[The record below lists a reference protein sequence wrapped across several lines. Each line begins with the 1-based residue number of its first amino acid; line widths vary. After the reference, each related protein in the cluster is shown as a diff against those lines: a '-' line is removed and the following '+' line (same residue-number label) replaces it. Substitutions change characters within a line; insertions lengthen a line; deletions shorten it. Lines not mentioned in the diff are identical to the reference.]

1 MPVCSTPQGASGPVF
16 SPQNPG
22 QTASGPSC
30 GSPCP
35 SQSILA
41 LGKTFAP
48 SLQRDH
54 NSAQP
59 PTGCL
64 VGAEVLLG
72 SSHRPGLKK
81 NGYAFFLVKSTLI
94 ILPGE
99 EWDEMKW
106 EREKKTYF
114 LLGVIGA
121 PIYVSDQ
128 LINYIKLPIRLLLLI
143 CQLPLVNSGF
153 FEVLIEICSSV
164 RLLERKTFT
173 LKF

>member
-1 MPVCSTPQGASGPVF
+1 MFP
-16 SPQNPG
+16 PQNPG
-22 QTASGPSC
+22 RSASGPSC

-41 LGKTFAP
+41 LGKTFAH
-48 SLQRDH
+48 SSQSNH

-64 VGAEVLLG
+64 IGAEVLLG
-72 SSHRPGLKK
+72 SSHGPGLKK
-81 NGYAFFLVKSTLI
+81 KGGFAFFLVKSTLI

-99 EWDEMKW
+99 EWDEMKLG
-106 EREKKTYF
+106 REKKTYF

-121 PIYVSDQ
+121 SIHVSDQ

-143 CQLPLVNSGF
+143 CQLPLVKSGF
-153 FEVLIEICSSV
+153 FEVLIEVCSSV
-164 RLLERKTFT
+164 RLLERKIFT
-173 LKF
+173 LNSEQIVNIQ